1 MCRTL
6 GLVCVL
12 LLSLAPRTSARSV
25 EGGGGTFTIEH
36 YAKVARVSDVRI
48 APAGDRAVMVVAWP
62 NYEANAWESEIVL
75 VDLRSK
81 AQRTLTR
88 RKTASSPRWSPNG
101 DRLAFLA
108 NVDGKPQV
116 FVMPAD
122 GGEAEGWTK
131 APNGVGIFAWK
142 PDGNGFAYTAVPEE
156 PKRAQFDDAFE
167 VNANDYLTLSA
178 PRRAQVYTIAKA
190 RGDAVLVAGKGEWT
204 VPSLFATLA
213 WSPDGRTLTFTRQDG
228 TGTRN
233 WEKRSMAVA
242 DVGTGA
248 VSAIPGIETRL
259 CGAAWPS
266 PDGKVLLAACPVGGH
281 VKNQSELVVLPV
293 AGGTPQR
300 LTAVLDRNV
309 SRGVWSADSRSV
321 VASAPDGTR
330 SALWEL
336 PLQGAPQRRDVGAVG
351 VGDLDVARDGTIA
364 FVGTEPQRPPE
375 LFVLRLGGSPPERLT
390 DLHAEVAALSLG
402 KVEAMTWRGESGL
415 PLSGVL
421 TFPPGFD
428 ATRKYPLLLN
438 IHGGPW
444 ASSRE
449 TFSARSQLF
458 AGKGWIVFEPNYR
471 GSDNMGNALY
481 SAVYRDHGAGPGRD
495 VMEGVAQLKQRPYVD
510 TTRIGV
516 SGWSYGGYMTTWLIG
531 HYQGWKAAM
540 AGAAVIDLM
549 DDYNLN
555 DLSLFMRAYGDTLS
569 FPDDLALMKE
579 QSPITYVDDMKTP
592 LLLLSD
598 TGDVRVPVTQSYK
611 LYNALRERGREV
623 RMVLWPVAGHFPA
636 DPYRARD
643 IDRRWAEFF
652 EERLK

>member
-1 MCRTL
+1 
-6 GLVCVL
+6 
-12 LLSLAPRTSARSV
+12 
-25 EGGGGTFTIEH
+25 
-36 YAKVARVSDVRI
+36 
-48 APAGDRAVMVVAWP
+48 
-62 NYEANAWESEIVL
+62 
-75 VDLRSK
+75 
-81 AQRTLTR
+81 
-88 RKTASSPRWSPNG
+88 
-101 DRLAFLA
+101 
-108 NVDGKPQV
+108 
-116 FVMPAD
+116 
-122 GGEAEGWTK
+122 
-131 APNGVGIFAWK
+131 
-142 PDGNGFAYTAVPEE
+142 
-156 PKRAQFDDAFE
+156 
-167 VNANDYLTLSA
+167 
-178 PRRAQVYTIAKA
+178 
-190 RGDAVLVAGKGEWT
+190 
-204 VPSLFATLA
+204 
-213 WSPDGRTLTFTRQDG
+213 
-228 TGTRN
+228 
-233 WEKRSMAVA
+233 
-242 DVGTGA
+242 
-248 VSAIPGIETRL
+248 
-259 CGAAWPS
+259 
-266 PDGKVLLAACPVGGH
+266 
-281 VKNQSELVVLPV
+281 
-293 AGGTPQR
+293 
-300 LTAVLDRNV
+300 
-309 SRGVWSADSRSV
+309 
-321 VASAPDGTR
+321 
-330 SALWEL
+330 
-336 PLQGAPQRRDVGAVG
+336 VG

-375 LFVLRLGGSPPERLT
+375 LFVLRPGASVPERLT

-402 KVEAMTWRGESGL
+402 RVEGMAWRGESGL

-444 ASSRE
+444 GSSRE

-481 SAVYRDHGAGPGRD
+481 AAVYRDHGAGPGRD
-495 VMEGVAQLKQRPYVD
+495 VMEGVARLKQRPYVD
-510 TTRIGV
+510 STRIGV

-540 AGAAVIDLM
+540 AGAAVIDLV

-569 FPDDLALMKE
+569 FPGDLALMKE
-579 QSPITYVDDMKTP
+579 QSPMTYVDDMKTP

-611 LYNALRERGREV
+611 LYNALRERGRDV